1 VTTKDKTGD
10 ELMASIR
17 KTKTEGATAD
27 KAPAA
32 APQASLASAETATRK
47 AKPVPVRRPR
57 TTKKTVAAR
66 PKTKPDAAKAEVAA
80 YQSTGRVWPD

>member
-17 KTKTEGATAD
+17 KTKTDGVTPD

-32 APQASLASAETATRK
+32 KPQTPPKAATVQ
-47 AKPVPVRRPR
+47 AKPVPAKRPR
-57 TTKKTVAAR
+57 TTKKKVVAR
-66 PKTKPDAAKAEVAA
+66 PKVKPDAAKAAVAT